1 MVATHQS
8 HAILL
13 RLLQRYLFT
22 LDVIL
27 GHQHSLTG
35 AFPAFCPPKVV
46 KR

>member
-13 RLLQRYLFT
+13 RLSQRYLFT

-27 GHQHSLTG
+27 GINTH
-35 AFPAFCPPKVV
+35 
-46 KR
+46 